1 MKHEVKVY
9 PSKVNLPREE
19 QFAWKIAAVATD
31 LVVIDDDVAEMAIN
45 RVIDNTSVAIAALN
59 RHAVI
64 SARDMAL
71 SHVRG
76 GGATIFGAHL
86 TGHHSVRA

>member
-1 MKHEVKVY
+1 MVKHEVKVY

-31 LVVIDDDVAEMAIN
+31 PAAIDNDVAEMAIN

-59 RHAVI
+59 LTVPTLI
-64 SARDMAL
+64 SLARGH
-71 SHVRG
+71 S
-76 GGATIFGAHL
+76 
-86 TGHHSVRA
+86 TGPSILKSFTR